1 MHAQVAGSRA
11 KFVNPPRRR
20 RIGII
25 GAGPGGMCTA
35 VRLKEAGYEDITLLE
50 KSSGPGGTWYNNR
63 YPGLCCDVPSHL
75 YSFSFDLNP
84 RWSRAYSPQPEILNY
99 MDGFADRHDL
109 RRHIRCNSKV
119 VGAKWNDECGLWHVE
134 LESGE
139 VLDFEVLVAAQGM
152 FNELNWPS
160 IEGMDSFKGILFH
173 SGDWPHDLDL
183 NGKRVAVIGSAA
195 SAVQMVP
202 EIAKE
207 ADRVDVYQ
215 RSPNW
220 VLPKNDPIFTEEE
233 KAAREARPIETREM
247 RLDLYREM
255 DQFCTWTELS
265 EEAREGFRQEC
276 LRNLENVQD
285 PELRAKM
292 TPDVPWGAT
301 RPLFSNDYYPAF
313 NRNNVALITDRI
325 ARITPNGIVDATGT
339 EREVDVIVCA
349 TGYKTDRYVSAIAIK
364 GRGGRDINESW
375 AGGARAYLGITTAC
389 FPNLFMIYGPNTNNG
404 SILFMLECQAA
415 YIARHVEWMD
425 ANDIS
430 WIEVKPEIE
439 ERYNEELQA
448 GIEKVDAWKARDNYY
463 HAASGRN
470 VTQYPFNMT
479 TYRELTMTP
488 DWENFV
494 FQYGVA
500 L

>member
-1 MHAQVAGSRA
+1 MHAQVAANKA
-11 KFVNPPRRR
+11 KFVNPPRTRR
-20 RIGII
+20 VGII
-25 GAGPGGMCTA
+25 GAGPGGMATA

-50 KSSGPGGTWYNNR
+50 KSAGPGGTWYNNR

-84 RWSRAYSPQPEILNY
+84 RWSRAYSPQPEILTY
-99 MDGFADRHDL
+99 MDGVADRHDL

-119 VGAKWNDECGLWHVE
+119 AAARWNDECGLWHVE
-134 LESGE
+134 LATGE

-152 FNELNWPS
+152 FNDLNWPK
-160 IEGMDSFKGILFH
+160 IEGMESFNGILFH
-173 SGDWPHDLDL
+173 SGDWPAHCDL
-183 NGKRVAVIGSAA
+183 NGKRVAIIGSAA

-207 ADRVDVYQ
+207 ADRLDVYQ

-220 VLPKNDPIFTEEE
+220 VLPKDDPIFTEEE
-233 KAAREARPIETREM
+233 KSGRETRPLETREM
-247 RLDLYREM
+247 RLRLYREM
-255 DQFCTWTELS
+255 DSFCTWTELS
-265 EEAREGFRQEC
+265 EETREEFRQTC
-276 LRNLENVQD
+276 LANLANVHD

-301 RPLFSNDYYPAF
+301 RPLFSNDFYPAF
-313 NRNNVALITDRI
+313 NRNNVALITDPI
-325 ARITPNGIVDATGT
+325 ARITPNGIADGTGI
-339 EREVDVIVCA
+339 EREYDVIICA
-349 TGYKTDRYVSAIAIK
+349 TGYKTDRYASAISIT
-364 GRGGRDINESW
+364 GRGGQEIADAW
-375 AGGARAYLGITTAC
+375 KDGATAYLGITTAN

-415 YIARHVEWMD
+415 YIARHVQWMD

-430 WIEVKPEIE
+430 WIEVKSDVER
-439 ERYNEELQA
+439 RYNEELQA
-448 GIEKVDAWKARDNYY
+448 AIDQVGAWKSRDNYY

-479 TYRELTMTP
+479 IYRELTMTP
-488 DWENFV
+488 DWDNFR